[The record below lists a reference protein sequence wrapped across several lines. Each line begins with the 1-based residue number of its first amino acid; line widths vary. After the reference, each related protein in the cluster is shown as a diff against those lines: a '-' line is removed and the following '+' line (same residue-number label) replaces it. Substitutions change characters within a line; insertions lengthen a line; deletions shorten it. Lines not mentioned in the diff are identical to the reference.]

1 MSEIKHPTEITYFIA
16 YTDTLIFGYGI
27 VTPEQTMNS
36 GQPLLYTTLIEADW
50 LNELLT
56 VFNTDPYFVEEEE
69 EVEINPYLLEEEEI
83 QYIP

>member
-1 MSEIKHPTEITYFIA
+1 MREIKYPTEITYFIA

-27 VTPEQTMNS
+27 VTPEQTMTT

-69 EVEINPYLLEEEEI
+69 EEVEIEYAP
-83 QYIP
+83 

>member
-1 MSEIKHPTEITYFIA
+1 MSEIKYPTEITYFIA

-27 VTPEQTMNS
+27 VTPEQTMTS

-69 EVEINPYLLEEEEI
+69 EKVEIEYAP
-83 QYIP
+83 

>member
-1 MSEIKHPTEITYFIA
+1 MEDYKMSEIKHPTEITYFIA

-27 VTPEQTMNS
+27 VTPEQTMTS

-69 EVEINPYLLEEEEI
+69 EEEEEVEI
-83 QYIP
+83 EYTP

>member
-1 MSEIKHPTEITYFIA
+1 MREIKYPTEITYFIA

-27 VTPEQTMNS
+27 VTPEQTMTS

-56 VFNTDPYFVEEEE
+56 VFNTDPYFVEEVEDD
-69 EVEINPYLLEEEEI
+69 EVKNIEDYEI
-83 QYIP
+83 

>member
-1 MSEIKHPTEITYFIA
+1 MSEIIHPTETTYFIA

-69 EVEINPYLLEEEEI
+69 EEEAAMNNLYEH
-83 QYIP
+83 

>member
-1 MSEIKHPTEITYFIA
+1 MSEIKYPTEITYFIA

-27 VTPEQTMNS
+27 VTPEQTMTT

-69 EVEINPYLLEEEEI
+69 EEVEIEYAP
-83 QYIP
+83 

>member
-1 MSEIKHPTEITYFIA
+1 MREIKYPTEITYFIA

-27 VTPEQTMNS
+27 VTPEQTMTS

-69 EVEINPYLLEEEEI
+69 EEVEIEYAP
-83 QYIP
+83 